1 MRKINAI
8 FTDNN
13 QVINLTKDVRTHQQ
27 LQQFW
32 LAAVPKNLSQSS
44 FVSSLNQGQITVYAD
59 SAIVANKIKLTQ
71 ASLLT
76 QMQDLQKN
84 NPLFRECK
92 VTAISVKVQV
102 KSRPKPVIKTP
113 RKLSTSAAISLR
125 TFAQDLGES
134 PLAEKL
140 NALADKT

>member
-13 QVINLTKDVRTHQQ
+13 QVINLAKNVYAHQQ

-32 LAAVPKNLSQSS
+32 LAAAPKNLSQSS
-44 FVSSLNQGQITVYAD
+44 FVSNLNQGQITVYAD

-84 NPLFRECK
+84 NPLF
-92 VTAISVKVQV
+92 SVKVQV
-102 KSRPKPVIKTP
+102 KSHPKPVIKTP
-113 RKLSTSAAISLR
+113 RRLSASAAINLK
-125 TFAQDLGES
+125 TLAQDLGES

-140 NALADKT
+140 NSLANKT